1 MVMLALVVAVAVV
14 VPLGTRFLDGRVHR
28 AALVAA
34 AVFAIGALAEPPGLR
49 AALYAWPWLVFA
61 IYVKVAELQAW
72 WRDPHLGWCALGR
85 LAAAGYLVA
94 GAGWLVL
101 ARAGVEPM
109 GIDDR
114 YVALTA
120 VHFHFAGFGASLLV
134 ALAAE
139 WRHVPNAA
147 ALAVIGGPLVVAG
160 GFVVRPE
167 LQLVGALVIAA
178 GLGTIA
184 ALSWPD
190 GNAYVRASAC
200 CVFAGMALAVHWAGG
215 VVLNRW
221 PPLDIDVMARLHG
234 TLNGFGFVV
243 LGLVG
248 RLREVRELVALD
260 GVGEGLAGDEASQ
273 FLQRDLGQALQLDT
287 GGAGHVRREHDVREL
302 PQR

>member
-1 MVMLALVVAVAVV
+1 MVTLALVVAVAVV
-14 VPLGTRFLDGRVHR
+14 VPLGTRLLDGRVNR
-28 AALVAA
+28 GALLVAA
-34 AVFAIGALAEPPGLR
+34 VCAVEALVEPVGLRGALF
-49 AALYAWPWLVFA
+49 AWPWLVFA
-61 IYVKVAELQAW
+61 LYVKVEELQAW

-94 GAGWLVL
+94 GAGWFVL
-101 ARAGVEPM
+101 ARAGIEPM
-109 GIDDR
+109 GIDGR

-139 WRHVPNAA
+139 RRHVPNVA
-147 ALAVIGGPLVVAG
+147 ALAVIGGPIVVAG

-167 LQLVGALVIAA
+167 LQLVGALVMAA
-178 GLGTIA
+178 GLCVVA
-184 ALSWPD
+184 VLSWPN

-221 PPLDIDVMARLHG
+221 APLDIDVMARLHG

-248 RLREVRELVALD
+248 RLRQVGELVALD
-260 GVGEGLAGDEASQ
+260 GVDERIPGDEEGQLLDRHLGEPVQ
-273 FLQRDLGQALQLDT
+273 FDT
-287 GGAGHVRREHDVREL
+287 RRAGHVRSQHHVGQV
-302 PQR
+302 PQW